1 MKKNWGIKGV
11 LFIMLVNLLAA
22 CGNGSAEGGASSNG
36 EEVYEISLAHGNQ
49 PGEPVAE
56 VAENWTELAEE
67 KSDGRLELTVYPSSQ
82 LGAEGEVVEQAMAGN
97 NVIIMTGYDYLMDY
111 VEDFGILTAPYLTED
126 FEELIYLTTT
136 DWFDGLHDDLKDQGL
151 EIVATNNVY
160 GERHLMTNGEVLT
173 PDDLNGMIIRT
184 PDNNMAIQSFEAM
197 GASPT
202 ALSLD
207 ELYTSLQQGVVDGA
221 ENPIPVLEGTNAH
234 EVTNYLALTGHQKFI
249 TPWVSGTTFM
259 ETLPEDLKTILQETG
274 EEAMADSEHLVEEA
288 EVEILEMFEEEGIT
302 INEVDQEPF
311 EEEAMTLYDIT
322 DQWSEDL
329 YEQVQQ
335 LLEER

>member
-1 MKKNWGIKGV
+1 MKKNRGIKSV
-11 LFIMLVNLLAA
+11 LFLLPAALLAA
-22 CGNGSAEGGASSNG
+22 CGNGDAEEGASADE
-36 EEVYEISLAHGNQ
+36 EEVYEISIAHGNQ
-49 PGEPVAE
+49 PGEPTTE
-56 VAENWTELAEE
+56 VAEKWAELAEE
-67 KSDGRLELTVYPSSQ
+67 ESDGRLEVTVYPSSQ
-82 LGAEGEVVEQAMAGN
+82 LGDEGDVVEQAIAGN

-111 VEDFGILTAPYLTED
+111 VQDLGILTAPYLTED

-136 DWFDGLHDDLKDQGL
+136 DWFDGLHDDLKEQGL

-160 GERHLMTNGEVLT
+160 GERHLMTNDEVLT
-173 PDDLNGMIIRT
+173 PDDLNGMVIRT

-202 ALSLD
+202 ALPLD

-221 ENPIPVLEGTNAH
+221 ENPLPVLEGTNAH
-234 EVTNYLALTGHQKFI
+234 EVTNHLALTGHQKFI
-249 TPWVSGTTFM
+249 TPWVAGTTFM
-259 ETLPEDLKTILQETG
+259 ETLPEDLITILQETG
-274 EEAMADSEHLVEEA
+274 DEAMEDSEQLVEEA
-288 EVEILEMFEEEGIT
+288 EEEILQTFEEEGIT

-311 EEEAMTLYDIT
+311 EEEAMNLYDIT

-329 YEQVQQ
+329 YDHVQQ